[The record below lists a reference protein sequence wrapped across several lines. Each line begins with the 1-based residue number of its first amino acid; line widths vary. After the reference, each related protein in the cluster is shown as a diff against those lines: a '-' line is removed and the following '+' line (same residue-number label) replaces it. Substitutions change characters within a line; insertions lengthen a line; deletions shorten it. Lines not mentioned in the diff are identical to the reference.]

1 MKKFCILIIVMTL
14 GLSTFAGIVITTTV
28 TIGKKSQNC
37 AGFGVCSAQK
47 TTSYNDGSVNGT
59 LDFDEER
66 GSLILSIN
74 KTDLQNVQP
83 DKLVFFTNK
92 SEVLIT
98 EDFAFSTEINTAVQA
113 SKPLVIKK
121 GEYNLTFLNGKYYFE
136 IPL

>member
-1 MKKFCILIIVMTL
+1 MKKFYLLLIVLVL
-14 GLSTFAGIVITTTV
+14 GSSTYAGIVITTTI

-66 GSLILSIN
+66 GSLIISIN

-83 DKLVFFTNK
+83 DKLIFFTNK

-98 EDFAFSTEINTAVQA
+98 EDFSFSAEINTAVQA
-113 SKPLVIKK
+113 SKPLVIIK
-121 GEYNLTFLNGKYYFE
+121 GEYSLTSLNGKYFIE